1 MAVAKKGIRKD
12 AKTLRMAPSGST
24 AGIFICPTLTPDIH
38 HGIIPQTSSTQTQI
52 IGIRPQQHEKEKK
65 NSKSSSDD
73 GNLLPASIKLETP
86 SKESKKGAASTTGGN
101 ADESFRGFIASVDA
115 LSCDGFTVVNL
126 LSPHDV
132 TTDDGRKHHDRALE
146 LPERTS
152 KNEMGTGS
160 FNLNTPV
167 TSGTMS
173 FDGSPIVPV
182 PVPNE
187 EEVSVKEE
195 ASNDAIQTLLTVR
208 EEIAEMGAR
217 DNKEGNECAERV
229 NDDAT
234 KEKDREP
241 TELLPLTTTS
251 MIKRAVDNIREEIM
265 IEMAV
270 NKIMENV
277 TQEVEMDVDDDAGNA
292 TFDNLPDIM
301 PVQEESHAV
310 QVLLTVCEEVVE
322 MEARDDKE
330 GNARAERANDDN
342 ATAEKDRELMELLPS
357 TMTASM
363 IERVV
368 REIWDAVGQVD

>member
-1 MAVAKKGIRKD
+1 
-12 AKTLRMAPSGST
+12 
-24 AGIFICPTLTPDIH
+24 
-38 HGIIPQTSSTQTQI
+38 
-52 IGIRPQQHEKEKK
+52 
-65 NSKSSSDD
+65 
-73 GNLLPASIKLETP
+73 
-86 SKESKKGAASTTGGN
+86 
-101 ADESFRGFIASVDA
+101 
-115 LSCDGFTVVNL
+115 
-126 LSPHDV
+126 
-132 TTDDGRKHHDRALE
+132 
-146 LPERTS
+146 
-152 KNEMGTGS
+152 
-160 FNLNTPV
+160 
-167 TSGTMS
+167 
-173 FDGSPIVPV
+173 
-182 PVPNE
+182 
-187 EEVSVKEE
+187 
-195 ASNDAIQTLLTVR
+195 
-208 EEIAEMGAR
+208 
-217 DNKEGNECAERV
+217 
-229 NDDAT
+229 
-234 KEKDREP
+234 
-241 TELLPLTTTS
+241 
-251 MIKRAVDNIREEIM
+251 M